1 MIQQGHYMA
10 DRITGRK
17 ETGCVYTPP
26 DIVNEVLDAAGYV
39 PTRDL
44 RSMTVLEPSCGNGAF
59 LVEIASRLVESIRL
73 HSPSSGDVDSLDG
86 EIASTLSQNIMSIE
100 IDGDALED
108 AKSRV
113 LAMLEKRYS
122 YSPKNPD
129 SIFDSWHAGD
139 AIGYLQSDKTRY
151 DFVVGNPPYVRIHNV
166 GDIGN
171 LREIPWCSSGMTDMF
186 YAFYYLGLNHLNG
199 NGTLAYIAPSVWMT
213 SKYGKAMRD
222 DLIAGGNVKTVIDH
236 GDDQLF
242 DGISAYV
249 ATTVLTAGRNG
260 SIEYS
265 SPSSGKLTVPYDE
278 AWIGGKLMPI
288 ADGETRDAF
297 REVADG
303 NICDKSVSVRTGF
316 QTGNDALF
324 LDEAGIFPDALKIDV
339 VKSSTGA
346 MGRMFFPY
354 DADMALLP
362 LDDVNRACLDEGK
375 PPIDAMKPRMSGRS
389 GIIDGN
395 WWGFA
400 RTQAISSVPLDK
412 VAIPSLFKP
421 SSPIKAVEA
430 PSGTGVY
437 GMGYYVTGMDID
449 EIRSALSSR
458 LFAEYAASVGT
469 PKRGGYLA
477 VNGGDMERYLRWY
490 MARNR

>member
-1 MIQQGHYMA
+1 MA
-10 DRITGRK
+10 NRRTGRK

-26 DIVNEVLDAAGYV
+26 DIVNEVLDAAGYI
-39 PTRDL
+39 PTRNL
-44 RSMTVLEPSCGNGAF
+44 QSMTVLEPSCGNGAF

-73 HSPSSGDVDSLDG
+73 HYPMEGSVGQLDE
-86 EIASTLSQNIMSIE
+86 EISTALSRNIMAIE
-100 IDGDALED
+100 IDGDALEE
-108 AKSRV
+108 AKGRV
-113 LAMLEKRYS
+113 LSMLEERYS
-122 YSPKNPD
+122 YHPTDAD
-129 SIFDSWHAGD
+129 SLFGSWHAGD
-139 AIGYLQSDKTRY
+139 ALEYLQTDRTRY

-186 YAFYYLGLNHLNG
+186 YAFYYFGLNHLNV
-199 NGTLAYIAPSVWMT
+199 NGTLAYIAPSGWMT
-213 SKYGKAMRD
+213 SKSGKAMREN
-222 DLIAGGNVKTVIDH
+222 LIVGGNVKAVIDH
-236 GDDQLF
+236 GDEQLF

-249 ATTVLTAGRNG
+249 ATAVLTAGRNE
-260 SIEYS
+260 SIEYR
-265 SPSSGKLTVPYDE
+265 SPSVAKLTVPQDE

-288 ADGETRDAF
+288 ADGETREAF
-297 REVADG
+297 REIADG

-324 LDEAGIFPDALKIDV
+324 LDEAGRFPDALKIDV

-346 MGRMFFPY
+346 TGRMFFPY
-354 DADMALLP
+354 DADMKLLP
-362 LDDVNRACLDEGK
+362 LEAVNCACLDEGK
-375 PPIDAMKPRMSGRS
+375 PPIDAMKPQMSGRS
-389 GIIDGN
+389 GIDSGN

-412 VAIPSLFKP
+412 VTLPSLFKLG
-421 SSPIKAVEA
+421 SPVKAVDA
-430 PSGTGVY
+430 PPGTGVY
-437 GMGYYVTGMDID
+437 GMGYYVTGMGMD

-477 VNGGDMERYLRWY
+477 VNGKDMERYLRWY

>member
-1 MIQQGHYMA
+1 MA
-10 DRITGRK
+10 NRRTDRK

-44 RSMTVLEPSCGNGAF
+44 QSMTALEPSCGNGAF

-73 HSPSSGDVDSLDG
+73 RYTMEGSVDQLNEEITASL
-86 EIASTLSQNIMSIE
+86 SRNIMAIE
-100 IDGDALED
+100 IDGDALNE
-108 AKSRV
+108 AKGRV
-113 LAMLEKRYS
+113 LSMLEERYS
-122 YSPKNPD
+122 YRPTDAD
-129 SIFDSWHAGD
+129 SLFGSWHAGD
-139 AIGYLQSDKTRY
+139 ALEYLQTDGTRY

-186 YAFYYLGLNHLNG
+186 YAFYYLGLNRLNE

-222 DLIAGGNVKTVIDH
+222 DLIAGGNVKNVIDH

-249 ATTVLTAGRNG
+249 ATTVLTSERNE

-265 SPSSGKLTVPYDE
+265 SPSSGKLTVPQDE

-297 REVADG
+297 RKIADG
-303 NICDKSVSVRTGF
+303 ASDKSVSVRTGF

-324 LDEAGIFPDALKIDV
+324 LDVEGRFPDALKIDA

-346 MGRMFFPY
+346 VGRMFFPY
-354 DADMALLP
+354 DSDMRLMP
-362 LDDVNRACLDEGK
+362 LDAVDRACLDEGK
-375 PPIDAMKPRMSGRS
+375 PPIDAMEPQMSGRS
-389 GIIDGN
+389 GIADDN

-412 VAIPSLFKP
+412 VVIPSLFKP
-421 SSPIKAVEA
+421 GSAIKAVEA
-430 PSGTGVY
+430 TAGTGVY

-449 EIRSALSSR
+449 EVRSALSSR

-477 VNGGDMERYLRWY
+477 VNGKDMERYLRWY
-490 MARNR
+490 MVRNR

>member
-1 MIQQGHYMA
+1 MA
-10 DRITGRK
+10 NRRTGRK

-26 DIVNEVLDAAGYV
+26 DIVNEVLNAAGYI

-44 RSMTVLEPSCGNGAF
+44 QSMKILEPSCGNGAF

-73 HSPSSGDVDSLDG
+73 RYPIEGSVSQLDE
-86 EIASTLSQNIMSIE
+86 EIATALSRNIMAIE
-100 IDGDALED
+100 IDGDALDE
-108 AKSRV
+108 AKGRV
-113 LAMLEKRYS
+113 LSMLEEKYS
-122 YSPKNPD
+122 YHPMDAD
-129 SIFDSWHAGD
+129 SMFGSWHAGD
-139 AIGYLQSDKTRY
+139 ALEYLPTDGTRY

-166 GDIGN
+166 GDICN

-186 YAFYYLGLNHLNG
+186 YAFYYFGLNHLNG
-199 NGTLAYIAPSVWMT
+199 NGTLSYIAPSVWMT
-213 SKYGKAMRD
+213 SKYGEAMRD

-249 ATTVLTAGRNG
+249 ATTVLTAERNE

-265 SPSSGKLTVPYDE
+265 SPSVAKLSVPQDE

-288 ADGETRDAF
+288 ADGETRNAF
-297 REVADG
+297 REIADG
-303 NICDKSVSVRTGF
+303 AICDKSVSVRTGF

-324 LDEAGIFPDALKIDV
+324 LDEAGRFPDALKIDV

-346 MGRMFFPY
+346 TGRMFFPY
-354 DADMALLP
+354 DADMKLLP
-362 LDDVNRACLDEGK
+362 LEAVNRACLDEGK
-375 PPIDAMKPRMSGRS
+375 PPIDAMEPLMSGRS
-389 GIIDGN
+389 GIDGGN

-400 RTQAISSVPLDK
+400 RTQAISSVPIDK
-412 VAIPSLFKP
+412 VALPSLFKTG
-421 SSPIKAVEA
+421 SPIKVVEA
-430 PSGTGVY
+430 PAGTGVY

-449 EIRSALSSR
+449 EIRSALSSS

-477 VNGGDMERYLRWY
+477 VNGKDMERYLRWY

>member
-1 MIQQGHYMA
+1 
-10 DRITGRK
+10 
-17 ETGCVYTPP
+17 
-26 DIVNEVLDAAGYV
+26 
-39 PTRDL
+39 
-44 RSMTVLEPSCGNGAF
+44 
-59 LVEIASRLVESIRL
+59 
-73 HSPSSGDVDSLDG
+73 
-86 EIASTLSQNIMSIE
+86 
-100 IDGDALED
+100 
-108 AKSRV
+108 
-113 LAMLEKRYS
+113 MLEERYS
-122 YSPKNPD
+122 YRPTDAD
-129 SIFDSWHAGD
+129 SLFGSWHAGD
-139 AIGYLQSDKTRY
+139 AIEYLQTDVTKY

-186 YAFYYLGLNHLNG
+186 YAFYYFGLNHLNG

-213 SKYGKAMRD
+213 SKYGKLMMD

-249 ATTVLTAGRNG
+249 ATTVLTAERNE

-265 SPSSGKLTVPYDE
+265 SPSVAKLTVPQDE

-297 REVADG
+297 REIADG
-303 NICDKSVSVRTGF
+303 VICDKSVSVRTGF

-324 LDEAGIFPDALKIDV
+324 LDEAGKFPNALKIDV

-346 MGRMFFPY
+346 TGRMFFPY
-354 DADMALLP
+354 DSDMRLLP
-362 LDDVNRACLDEGK
+362 LDAVNRACLDERK
-375 PPIDAMKPRMSGRS
+375 PPIDAMEPLMSGRS
-389 GIIDGN
+389 GIADGN

-412 VAIPSLFKP
+412 VALPSLFKP
-421 SSPIKAVEA
+421 GAIKAVEA
-430 PSGTGVY
+430 SAGTGVY
-437 GMGYYVTGMDID
+437 GMGYYVTGMGID

-458 LFAEYAASVGT
+458 LFAEYAVSVGT

-477 VNGGDMERYLRWY
+477 VSGGDMERYLRWY

>member
-1 MIQQGHYMA
+1 MA
-10 DRITGRK
+10 NKRTGRK

-26 DIVNEVLDAAGYV
+26 DIVNEVLNAAGYA

-44 RSMTVLEPSCGNGAF
+44 QSMTVLEPSCGNGAF

-73 HSPSSGDVDSLDG
+73 HSPSRDIDSLDE
-86 EIASTLSQNIMSIE
+86 EISSALSMNIMAIE
-100 IDGDALED
+100 IDGDALDE
-108 AKSRV
+108 AKGRV
-113 LAMLEKRYS
+113 LSMLEERYS
-122 YSPKNPD
+122 YHPMDAD
-129 SIFDSWHAGD
+129 SLFGSWHTGD
-139 AIGYLQSDKTRY
+139 AIEYLRTDVTRY

-166 GDIGN
+166 VDIGG
-171 LREIPWCSSGMTDMF
+171 LREIPWCSNGMTDMF
-186 YAFYYLGLNHLNG
+186 YAFYYLGLNRLNE

-222 DLIAGGNVKTVIDH
+222 DLIAGGNVKAVIDH
-236 GDDQLF
+236 GDEQLF

-249 ATTVLTAGRNG
+249 ATTVLTARRNE

-265 SPSSGKLTVPYDE
+265 SPSVGKLTVPQDE

-288 ADGETRDAF
+288 VDGETRKAF
-297 REVADG
+297 REITDG
-303 NICDKSVSVRTGF
+303 NICDSSVSVRTGF
-316 QTGNDALF
+316 QTGNDMLF
-324 LDEAGIFPDALKIDV
+324 LDEAGRFPDALKIDV
-339 VKSSTGA
+339 IKSSTGA

-354 DADMALLP
+354 DADMKLLP
-362 LDDVNRACLDEGK
+362 LDVVNRACLDEGK
-375 PPIDAMKPRMSGRS
+375 PPIDAMEPQMSGRS
-389 GIIDGN
+389 GIDGGN

-412 VAIPSLFKP
+412 VALPSLFKLG
-421 SSPIKAVEA
+421 SPVKAVDA
-430 PSGTGVY
+430 PAGTGVY
-437 GMGYYVTGMDID
+437 GMGYYVTGMDMD

-469 PKRGGYLA
+469 PKRGGYLS
-477 VNGGDMERYLRWY
+477 VNGKDLERYLRWY

>member
-1 MIQQGHYMA
+1 MA
-10 DRITGRK
+10 NRRTDRK

-26 DIVNEVLDAAGYV
+26 NIVNEVLDTAGYI
-39 PTRDL
+39 PSRDL
-44 RSMTVLEPSCGNGAF
+44 QSMTVLEPSCGNGAF
-59 LVEIASRLVESIRL
+59 LVEIASRLIESIRL
-73 HSPSSGDVDSLDG
+73 HSPSRNIDSLDE
-86 EIASTLSQNIMSIE
+86 EISAALSRNIMAIE
-100 IDGDALED
+100 IDGEALEK
-108 AKSRV
+108 AKNRV
-113 LAMLEKRYS
+113 LSMLEERYS
-122 YSPKNPD
+122 YRPMDAD
-129 SIFDSWHAGD
+129 SLFDSWHAGD
-139 AIGYLQSDKTRY
+139 AIEYLQTDGTRY
-151 DFVVGNPPYVRIHNV
+151 DFIVGNPPYIRIHNV
-166 GDIGN
+166 GDVGG

-186 YAFYYLGLNHLNG
+186 YAFYYLGLNHLND

-213 SKYGKAMRD
+213 SKYWKAMRG

-242 DGISAYV
+242 DGVSAYV
-249 ATTVLTAGRNG
+249 ATTVLTAERNE

-265 SPSSGKLTVPYDE
+265 SPSVGKLTVPQDE

-288 ADGETRDAF
+288 ADGETREAF
-297 REVADG
+297 REIADG
-303 NICDKSVSVRTGF
+303 SICNKSVFVRTGF

-324 LDEAGIFPDALKIDV
+324 LDEAGRFPDVLKIDV

-354 DADMALLP
+354 DADMKLLP
-362 LDDVNRACLDEGK
+362 LEAVNRACLDEGK
-375 PPIDAMKPRMSGRS
+375 PPIDAMEPQMSGRS
-389 GIIDGN
+389 GIAGGN

-412 VAIPSLFKP
+412 ITLPSLFKP
-421 SSPIKAVEA
+421 GSPVKAVEA
-430 PSGTGVY
+430 PAGTGVY
-437 GMGYYVTGMDID
+437 GMGYYVTGMGID
-449 EIRSALSSR
+449 EVRSALSSR